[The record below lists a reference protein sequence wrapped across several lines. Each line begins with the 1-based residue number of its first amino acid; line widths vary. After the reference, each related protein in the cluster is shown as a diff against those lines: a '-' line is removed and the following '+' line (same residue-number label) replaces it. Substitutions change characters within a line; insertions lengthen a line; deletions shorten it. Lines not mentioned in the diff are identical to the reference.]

1 MAAVENELVIE
12 RDSVAWL
19 TPDIHSVS
27 RPRAVFVGRKSGGL
41 RDIYTAELHVSPL
54 GQVLSCALID
64 VSRTPELDESDLV
77 AHDGTAAWLLHSSA
91 GFTGARAA
99 RFVSA
104 FDEKRISDAEPADWD
119 LLERWQSRVQ
129 NLAEYGF
136 LGLLVLDEIRFEAP
150 ARHASLSL
158 APSRSSATE
167 DALELSVAADADA
180 FAASLSSPRLP
191 RDLDGRFAWIHP
203 EIGRPGNLV
212 TWSAERLRDTWLG
225 DRGVALLKAVGFAG
239 RDYAELAIQAAF
251 PSDGSEQV
259 ESDLGS
265 LLAHRATSGRGS
277 AGHFPPAPL
286 EPIFAKPLAGEGQ
299 WLSLDDDPFV
309 RKGPDGRA
317 PFSFTFLRPDP
328 SRPFAQAYVVLW
340 DPRRLELHLAGGTDE
355 PRSARGEHGTGRIP
369 RDPKVLS
376 RLAGAF
382 NGAFRTRHGEFG
394 MGAEGTT
401 YLPPRPYAATVATL
415 DDGSTVFGTWPD
427 SPAIPSNVTS
437 FRQNMT
443 ALVQAGAPNPYH
455 RHYWGGVPDGWVAES
470 FTVRTALCLTK
481 ESFVA
486 YIYGTALDPGTLMRA
501 AAAARCDYAIHLDM
515 NAGHTGF
522 EFYRAAPADRLGDLG
537 RALDEDWEARG
548 NVDSASGA
556 RFDFLARRMTE
567 HMPLM
572 SFPRYIGREQR
583 DFFYLTARPMVGEL
597 ALPASW
603 TTDAASNGWQWAE
616 DTAYPPALA
625 HASITPFPSR
635 TDVRIRLLTLDPR
648 LLRPRTAGEP
658 SKDVAPSNTTEL
670 DVVDAGSERKETETS
685 KRALWWTNGE
695 FVIALDAPGAAAIRV
710 SGLHELARGAS
721 GVAFVGTDE
730 NGFLVYGELEG
741 GVLSLPG
748 DELARVGQCLHLEE
762 LTLLGR
768 RIAFRE
774 RVGAKPNQA
783 HVSLVRS
790 EGPSARRFFEE
801 TPVVPPRV
809 WAIRQRAPIPTATSS
824 TASRSVYL
832 R

>member
-1 MAAVENELVIE
+1 M
-12 RDSVAWL
+12 
-19 TPDIHSVS
+19 
-27 RPRAVFVGRKSGGL
+27 FVGRKSGGL
-41 RDIYTAELHVSPL
+41 RDVYSAELHVSPL
-54 GQVLSCALID
+54 GQVLSCTLTD
-64 VSRTPELDESDLV
+64 VSRTPGLDETGLV
-77 AHDGTAAWLLHSSA
+77 ARDGAAAWLVQSSA

-99 RFVSA
+99 RFVAA
-104 FDEKRISDAEPADWD
+104 FDEKRLPEAEPADWD

-136 LGLLVLDEIRFEAP
+136 LGLLVVDEIRFEAP
-150 ARHASLSL
+150 ARHARLDL
-158 APSRSSATE
+158 APSRSTATR
-167 DALELSVAADADA
+167 DARLELSVAADADS
-180 FAASLSSPRLP
+180 FVTSLSSPELP
-191 RDLDGRFAWIHP
+191 RDLDGRFAWIRP

-239 RDYAELAIQAAF
+239 MDYAELAIQAVL

-259 ESDLGS
+259 QSDLGS
-265 LLAHRATSGRGS
+265 LLAHRATSGRS
-277 AGHFPPAPL
+277 APGHFPPAPL
-286 EPIFAKPLAGEGQ
+286 EPIFAKPLAGEGE

-427 SPAIPSNVTS
+427 SPTIPSNVTS

-443 ALVQAGAPNPYH
+443 ALVQGGAPNPYH

-486 YIYGTALDPGTLMRA
+486 YIYGTALDPQTLMRA
-501 AAAARCDYAIHLDM
+501 ATAARCDYALHLDM

-522 EFYRAAPADRLGDLG
+522 EFYRAAPAERLGDLQ

-548 NVDSASGA
+548 SVDTASGA

-583 DFFYLTARPMVGEL
+583 DFFYLTARPLVGEL
-597 ALPASW
+597 ALPATW
-603 TTDAASNGWQWAE
+603 TTSAAPHGWQWAE
-616 DTAYPPALA
+616 DAAYPPALA
-625 HASITPFPSR
+625 HASVTPFPSR
-635 TDVRIRLLTLDPR
+635 ADVRVRLLTLDPR
-648 LLRPRTAGEP
+648 LVRPRVPGDGATDGPA
-658 SKDVAPSNTTEL
+658 DCTTQL
-670 DVVDAGSERKETETS
+670 DVIDAASERMDVS
-685 KRALWWTNGE
+685 RRALWWNSGE
-695 FVIALDAPGAAAIRV
+695 FVIAQDAPRATATRV
-710 SGLHELARGAS
+710 SRLRELAHGAS
-721 GVAFVGTDE
+721 GNAFVGTDE
-730 NGFLVYGELEG
+730 NGFLVYGELEAG
-741 GVLSLPG
+741 ALSLPG
-748 DELARVGQCLHLEE
+748 DELARVGQTLHLEG
-762 LTLLGR
+762 LTLLGQ

-774 RVGAKPNQA
+774 RAGAEPAQA

-790 EGPSARRFFEE
+790 EGPGARRFFEE

-809 WAIRQRAPIPTATSS
+809 WAIRQRAPVTSAASS